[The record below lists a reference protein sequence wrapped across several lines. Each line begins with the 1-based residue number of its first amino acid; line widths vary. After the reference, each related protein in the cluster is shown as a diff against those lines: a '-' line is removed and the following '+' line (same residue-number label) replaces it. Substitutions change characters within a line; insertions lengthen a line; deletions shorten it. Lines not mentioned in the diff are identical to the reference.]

1 MTAKPTYQELEQQIA
16 ELKAALRE
24 VREEKAANPSRIDP
38 IPEKIGSSL
47 LFSIINNAQNIIYV
61 KDIHGRY
68 ILANKQLCDKL
79 GLPENEVLGKT
90 PLELIPHDSAL
101 KNMEHDRQVIQA
113 RVAKTF
119 NEKVAYKGVAREYI
133 AMKFPIFGGRDRVVA
148 VGGIATDITDL
159 VRAEENY
166 RQSEKNYRT
175 LVENAGEAIFIAQQG
190 MLKFVNKKTE
200 TLSGYSKEDLIAKP
214 FHELIHQDDQAL
226 VLDHHFK
233 RLKGMKIPPRYS
245 FRIINRFGEARWV
258 ELNAV
263 LVDWQGEPASLNF
276 LHDITGRK
284 RAEEA
289 LEKRILALTMPLD
302 DAESIKFEDLFNLE
316 DIQRLQDEFAAA
328 TGVASIITH
337 TDGTPI
343 TEPSNFCRLCNDII
357 RKTEK
362 GHINCYQ
369 SDAKIGRVSSNGPTI
384 QPCMSGGLWDAGAAI
399 SVGGRH
405 IANWLIGQVRDD
417 TQTEESIRAYAKEI
431 GADMDEAAEAFR
443 EVPGMSR
450 EQFGRVAQALFT
462 LANQLSNTA
471 YQNVQQARFI
481 SERKK
486 AKKEKDRIEAQYRQS
501 QKVEAIGRLAG
512 GVAHD
517 LNNLLTPIIGYGELL
532 SSEFSPG
539 DLRRKSIDQI
549 MRAGYGA
556 RDLVRQLLAFSRKQK
571 LKYQPLNLNKTIR
584 GFQQLLRHTIREDIE
599 LRLLLSRDMAT
610 IRGDIGQIE
619 QVILNLFVNAQHAMP
634 NGGKLTIETAMVD
647 LDQAYTEGHPNTQP
661 GRYAMM
667 AVSDTGLGMDRETRE
682 HIFEPFFS
690 TKGDQGTGL
699 GLSTVYGIVKQHG
712 GNIWVHSEPGKGAIF
727 KVYLPVSDDRIIENN
742 VDDEAAVETKG
753 SETILLVEDN
763 DQVRRFA
770 SVVLKR
776 QGYKLLIAEHG
787 AKALSLLKAHKGSV
801 DLLLTDVIMP
811 DMNGKELSA
820 KAMAIS
826 PHIRV
831 LYMSGYTDDIIAQR
845 VALDENDRFI
855 EKPLSVQGLSAKVR
869 AALSPQ

>member
-16 ELKAALRE
+16 ELQAALRE
-24 VREEKAANPSRIDP
+24 AREEKAANPIRIDP

-47 LFSIINNAQNIIYV
+47 LFAIINNAQNIIYV

-79 GLPENEVLGKT
+79 GLPEHEVLGKT
-90 PLELIPHDSAL
+90 PLELIPHDLAL

-119 NEKVAYKGVAREYI
+119 NEKVAYKGVVREYI
-133 AMKFPIFGGRDRVVA
+133 AMKFPIFGGQSKVVA

-166 RQSEKNYRT
+166 RQSEEKYRT

-200 TLSGYSKEDLIAKP
+200 TLSGYSKEELIAKP
-214 FHELIHQDDQAL
+214 FHELIHKDDQAL

-233 RLKGMKIPPRYS
+233 RLKGMKMPPRYS
-245 FRIINRFGEARWV
+245 FRIINRSGEARWV

-302 DAESIKFEDLFNLE
+302 EAESIKFEDLFNLE

-362 GHINCYQ
+362 GRINCYK

-431 GADMDEAAEAFR
+431 GADKDEAAEAFR
-443 EVPGMSR
+443 EVSGMSR

-481 SERKK
+481 SERKR
-486 AKKEKDRIEAQYRQS
+486 AEKEKDRLEAQYRQS

-539 DLRRKSIDQI
+539 DLRRESIDQI

-584 GFQQLLRHTIREDIE
+584 GFQQLLRRTIREDIE
-599 LRLLLSRDMAT
+599 LRLLLSRDIAT

-647 LDQAYTEGHPNTQP
+647 LDQAYAERHPNTQP
-661 GRYAMM
+661 GRYVMM
-667 AVSDTGLGMDRETRE
+667 AVSDTGLGMDRETQE

-712 GNIWVHSEPGKGAIF
+712 GNIWVYSEPGKGTIF
-727 KVYLPVSDDRIIENN
+727 KVYLPVSDDLIIENN

-763 DQVRRFA
+763 EQVRRLA

-787 AKALSLLKAHKGSV
+787 AKALSLLKDHKGNV

-826 PHIRV
+826 SHIRV

-845 VALDENDRFI
+845 GALDENDRFI
-855 EKPLSVQGLSAKVR
+855 EKPFTVQALSAKVR